1 MPKPRIAIDGYN
13 LALDQGTGV
22 ATYARNLSRRLG
34 ALGADVGVLYGQ
46 RGPTSE
52 DGLLR
57 EITLYDARPRAPHPI
72 KRLIDDLRRGIRL
85 SFGVTAMQVPVTPH
99 IIRQGM
105 EARLPHADRLWNAPE
120 LFRTAVQGYGTRRRF
135 GRVKLPE
142 RMDVMHWT
150 YPLPLRVDGMK
161 NIYTIHDLVPLRMPY
176 ATLDV
181 KRRYL
186 GTVREIAAKADH
198 ICTVSEASKRDIINL
213 LGVPEERISVTYQ
226 SVEIPARLAQKPEP
240 LARAEVMGAFG
251 LQWQGY
257 WLFFGAIEPKKNVG
271 RLIEAYL
278 ASGSPWPL
286 VICGKQAWQMRQELG
301 LLYDDDQRLMA
312 DPGPVDGVQSLT
324 RKLRD
329 RVILLDYV
337 PFRLLV
343 SLIRGARALLFPS
356 LYEGF
361 GLPALEAMLLGTP
374 VLTSNTASL
383 PEVVGDAAVVVDP
396 YDTQAMAEAIQALDA
411 HETLRA
417 ELAWR
422 GPRRAALFDGD
433 AYGRRLAAMYAK
445 LGITLSPEEAV
456 PMGEEGT
463 EVGQE

>member
-1 MPKPRIAIDGYN
+1 MPAERRGMPVLKPRIAIDGYN

-34 ALGADVGVLYGQ
+34 VLGAEVGVLYGQ
-46 RGPTSE
+46 RGPQTN
-52 DGLLR
+52 DDLLR
-57 EITLYDARPRAPHPI
+57 EVTLYDARPRAPHPV
-72 KRLIDDLRRGIRL
+72 KRFVDDISRGVKL
-85 SFGVTAMQVPVTPH
+85 SFGVDALPVPVTDRV
-99 IIRQGM
+99 IRQGL
-105 EARLPHADRLWNAPE
+105 EARLPHADRLWNVPE
-120 LFRTAVQGYGTRRRF
+120 VFRTAVQGFGTSKRF
-135 GRVKLPE
+135 GRVRLPD
-142 RMDVMHWT
+142 RQDVMHWT
-150 YPLPLRVDGMK
+150 YPLPLRIEGTR

-186 GTVREIAAKADH
+186 GTCRHIAETADH
-198 ICTVSEASKRDIINL
+198 IVTVSEASKRDIVSL
-213 LGVPEERISVTYQ
+213 LGVPEDKISVTYQ
-226 SVEIPARLAQKPEP
+226 SVEIPARLAQKPEAM
-240 LARAEVMGAFG
+240 ARGEVQGAFG
-251 LQWQGY
+251 LEWQGY

-301 LLYDDDQRLMA
+301 LLYEDDLRVMA
-312 DPGPVDGVQSLT
+312 DPGPIDGVQSLT

-343 SLIRGARALLFPS
+343 SLIRGARSLLFPS

-383 PEVVGDAAVVVDP
+383 PEVVGDAALTIDP
-396 YDTQAMAEAIQALDA
+396 YDTRAMAEGIQALDA
-411 HETLRA
+411 DDNLRA

-422 GPRRAALFDGD
+422 GPRRAMLFDGE
-433 AYGRRLAAMYAK
+433 AYGRRLVEMYAK
-445 LGITLSPEEAV
+445 LGV
-456 PMGEEGT
+456 PLGQVGT
-463 EVGQE
+463 